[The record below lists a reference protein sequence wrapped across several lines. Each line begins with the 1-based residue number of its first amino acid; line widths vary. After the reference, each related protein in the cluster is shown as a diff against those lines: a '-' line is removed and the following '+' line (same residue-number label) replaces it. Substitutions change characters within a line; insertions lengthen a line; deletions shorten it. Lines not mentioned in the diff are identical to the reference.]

1 VQIMGAHKAK
11 FLGSAVISLCLI
23 TILAGC
29 GSTPEPEPTSSEPA
43 PENSPSTPTEQ
54 VPDPDADV
62 LFTITANVRAVDG
75 RTIAISMAAHT
86 PIASTDAA
94 AADLREEFLGVCGAG
109 NGAQPITE
117 DYLEENGSTLMR
129 IELASNSPGLTF
141 ASPIDLFFG
150 SPYFAQSATG
160 EGITP
165 EPGGQPCFYGFAW
178 ATSGEARGIADFENS
193 DGVPDTSQWL
203 FGRYGFSVHPS
214 SGATIEA
221 CKVTMTELG
230 QKNVPT
236 DAPGWD
242 PSSAGDGISCG
253 IGYVG
258 E

>member
-1 VQIMGAHKAK
+1 MGAHKAK
-11 FLGSAVISLCLI
+11 LLSSAVLSLCLVA
-23 TILAGC
+23 ILAGC
-29 GSTPEPEPTSSEPA
+29 GGTPEPGPAASEPA
-43 PENSPSTPTEQ
+43 PEDTPSAPPEEQ
-54 VPDPDADV
+54 PDPNADL

-75 RTIAISMAAHT
+75 RTIGISMAAHM
-86 PIASTDAA
+86 PIASTDPE
-94 AADLREEFLGVCGAG
+94 AADLRSEFLSVCGAG
-109 NGAQPITE
+109 NGAQPIDET
-117 DYLEENGSTLMR
+117 YLEENGSTLMK
-129 IELASNSPGLTF
+129 IEFASNSPGLTF

-160 EGITP
+160 DGITP

-178 ATSGEARGIADFENS
+178 ATSGEAHGVADFENS
-193 DGVPDTSQWL
+193 DGVPDPGQWL
-203 FGRYGFSVHPS
+203 FGRYGFSVAPD

-221 CKVTMTELG
+221 CQVTMTELG
-230 QKNVPT
+230 QKNVPV